1 MRHYYHLCLFF
12 VFTLTIILSIYGCIP
27 KSPQPSQYRTAT
39 NYTIRTYQI
48 GNEFV
53 QLEKNCFYLNIPNA
67 VSTHF
72 QPVPLKKLY
81 NYKSLKKKQSNAE
94 FQQAYN
100 IALQIVL
107 PLSGLPLEQQII
119 GIAQKLR
126 EHYDAGGK
134 YSMSE
139 LHYNDPYGYF
149 VRKIASCAGCT
160 RATGLCLNILGIHYQ
175 HINENKWKHQW
186 CRINVNGKYWIC
198 DPFAYYAG
206 EEYEPCKHPI
216 YKYGSEK

>member
-1 MRHYYHLCLFF
+1 MIYYYKFSFLILI
-12 VFTLTIILSIYGCIP
+12 VPIILGLHGCVP
-27 KSPQPSQYRTAT
+27 DAPQTRTIT
-39 NYTIRTYQI
+39 TYTIRTYQI
-48 GNEFV
+48 DNEFV
-53 QLEKNCFYLNIPNA
+53 QLEKNRYYTKVHNSVAPN
-67 VSTHF
+67 F
-72 QPVPLKKLY
+72 QPIPIKKLY
-81 NYKSLKKKQSNAE
+81 NYKSLKKKQTDAE
-94 FQQAYN
+94 FQQAYD

-126 EHYDAGGK
+126 VHYDAGGK

-139 LHYNDPYGYF
+139 PHYNDPYGFF
-149 VRKIASCAGCT
+149 VRTIASCAGCT

-198 DPFAYYAG
+198 DAFAYYAG

-216 YKYGSEK
+216 FKYGPEK